1 AYISIDNFN
10 LGSLLSQ
17 DSILGNI
24 SANAKVQG
32 QGLDPK
38 NMNAQDEGKL
48 NQLQAMGY
56 DYHDID
62 LSLIANRGDIEG
74 MLISPDPNVS
84 LNMKFHADMREQY
97 PRITADLVIDTL
109 NLKNLHLIEDN
120 FRYQGKITANL
131 ETADP
136 NFLNGSVI
144 ISNSSIAYNN
154 DRYTLDSISLLA
166 TADTNRNSL
175 ILESALL
182 SAHMVGKYKLTE
194 L

>member
-1 AYISIDNFN
+1 GFDANMSLITEQGNATFNGNLQMSQDTTYDAYISIDNFN

-38 NMNAQDEGKL
+38 NMNAQVEGKL

-74 MLISPDPNVS
+74 
-84 LNMKFHADMREQY
+84 
-97 PRITADLVIDTL
+97 IDRKSTRL
-109 NLKNLHLIEDN
+109 
-120 FRYQGKITANL
+120 
-131 ETADP
+131 
-136 NFLNGSVI
+136 
-144 ISNSSIAYNN
+144 NSSHVKTSYA
-154 DRYTLDSISLLA
+154 
-166 TADTNRNSL
+166 
-175 ILESALL
+175 
-182 SAHMVGKYKLTE
+182 V
-194 L
+194 